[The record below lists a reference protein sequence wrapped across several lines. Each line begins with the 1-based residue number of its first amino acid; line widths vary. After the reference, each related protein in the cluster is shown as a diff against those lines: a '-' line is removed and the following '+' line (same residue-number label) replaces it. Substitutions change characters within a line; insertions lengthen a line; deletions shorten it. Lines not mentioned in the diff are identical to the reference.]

1 MDDPMDGLRD
11 KDILILDSTGHSRN
25 LLRQILLLLGF
36 TRVSCAARTS
46 DALAMLR
53 DRPFRVVFCDED
65 VRPHTPAEFM
75 KSLRCDLTTANVVI
89 PAVLVSTAAR
99 YDKVSEWRDA
109 GGNDVIVKPV
119 SMEVIK
125 LRIASLI
132 LNPKPFVTTRTFIGP
147 DRRREDRR
155 QEGARNAA
163 AGDRRSGHREARVFG
178 LQGTRDAGAEDRG

>member
-1 MDDPMDGLRD
+1 MDDLRD
-11 KDILILDSTGHSRN
+11 RDILILDAAGHSRN

-36 TRVSCAARTS
+36 TRVTCASRTT

-53 DRPFRVVFCDED
+53 DKFFHVVFCDEN
-65 VRPHTPAEFM
+65 VVPHTPAEFM
-75 KSLRCDLTTANVVI
+75 KALRCDLSTANVVI

-125 LRIASLI
+125 QRIASLI
-132 LNPKPFVTTRTFIGP
+132 LNPKAFVTTRTFIGP
-147 DRRREDRR
+147 DRRRDDRR
-155 QEGARNAA
+155 QEGERNPSAA
-163 AGDRRSGHREARVFG
+163 DRRSGHREARVFG
-178 LQGTRDAGAEDRG
+178 LTRAHTADGADDRG

>member
-1 MDDPMDGLRD
+1 MDDMLDDLRD

-36 TRVSCAARTS
+36 TRVACASRTR

-53 DRPFRVVFCDED
+53 EKSFHVVFCDEN
-65 VRPHTPAEFM
+65 VTPNSPADFM

-99 YDKVSEWRDA
+99 YDKVKEWRDA

-119 SMEVIK
+119 SMDVIK
-125 LRIASLI
+125 QRIASLI
-132 LNPKPFVTTRTFIGP
+132 LNPKPFVTTKTFIGP
-147 DRRREDRR
+147 DRRRDDRR
-155 QEGARNAA
+155 QEGERNPSAE
-163 AGDRRSGHREARVFG
+163 DRRSGHREAKVFG
-178 LQGTRDAGAEDRG
+178 LTRARSEGAEDRG